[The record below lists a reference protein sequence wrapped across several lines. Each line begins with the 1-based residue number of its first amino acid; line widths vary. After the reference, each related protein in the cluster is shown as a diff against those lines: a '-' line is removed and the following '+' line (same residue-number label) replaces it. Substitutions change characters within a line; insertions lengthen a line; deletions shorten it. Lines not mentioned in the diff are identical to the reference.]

1 MKLIQAVIARYSEP
15 HNPKKALRR
24 LELVLV
30 TLAAIFTTW
39 GLFGSLGNV
48 LGTGPAALMPSDD
61 SLVVEA
67 LALEDPLSPKASEAM
82 LARPLFWDGRRP
94 LDDRPLELIIPKS
107 EPTKPKK
114 LEGVTLHGV
123 FGVGNSLGAIATVN
137 GKTIRVTSNQPIK
150 GWRLESYQNGV
161 AVFSNGSSRQSIPL
175 ELVTPNVSLSRQ
187 EELTGVSDEPAPQ
200 KTPEQLMAE
209 AEQAR
214 QEELRRDRE
223 DAERAQRAREQGFS
237 FGGEAR
243 KTKSK

>member
-1 MKLIQAVIARYSEP
+1 
-15 HNPKKALRR
+15 
-24 LELVLV
+24 
-30 TLAAIFTTW
+30 
-39 GLFGSLGNV
+39 
-48 LGTGPAALMPSDD
+48 
-61 SLVVEA
+61 
-67 LALEDPLSPKASEAM
+67 
-82 LARPLFWDGRRP
+82 

-223 DAERAQRAREQGFS
+223 AAERAQRAREQGFS

>member
-1 MKLIQAVIARYSEP
+1 MKLIQAAIARYSEP

-30 TLAAIFTTW
+30 ALAAMFTTW

-67 LALEDPLSPKASEAM
+67 LALEDPLSPQASEAM